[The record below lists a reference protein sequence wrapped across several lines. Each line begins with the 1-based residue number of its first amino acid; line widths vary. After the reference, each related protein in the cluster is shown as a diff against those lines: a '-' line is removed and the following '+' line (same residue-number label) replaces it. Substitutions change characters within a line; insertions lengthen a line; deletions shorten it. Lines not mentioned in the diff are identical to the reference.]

1 MGRKKLLEP
10 KGVHTTAF
18 LNPDLK
24 KAFEVYCKDLDLSA
38 SQLVRRL
45 IREEL
50 KHRRWQPHQ
59 DI

>member
-1 MGRKKLLEP
+1 MPRKRIFEP
-10 KGVHTTAF
+10 KGVHITAF
-18 LNPDLK
+18 LDPDLK
-24 KAFEVYCKDLDLSA
+24 KGFEVYCKDLDLNA